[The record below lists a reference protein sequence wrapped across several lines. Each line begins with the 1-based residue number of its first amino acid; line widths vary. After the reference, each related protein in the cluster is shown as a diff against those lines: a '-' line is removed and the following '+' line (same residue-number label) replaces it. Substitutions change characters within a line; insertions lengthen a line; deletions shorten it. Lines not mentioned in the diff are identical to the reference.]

1 MSHRIRTLI
10 AGIAVFGLVA
20 STGGPALAIESR
32 ALAIESRERDAPEV
46 MVDVFVLRP
55 FSLILTAVSAGVV
68 FPVAAF
74 FTAITRPTEIG
85 KPFKILVADPARFT
99 FARPLGEW

>member
-20 STGGPALAIESR
+20 GTGSSALAIEPP
-32 ALAIESRERDAPEV
+32 RERDAPEV
-46 MVDVFVLRP
+46 MVDVFLLRP
-55 FSLILTAVSAGVV
+55 LSLMLALVSTVVV
-68 FPVAAF
+68 FPPAALL
-74 FTAITRPTEIG
+74 TGITRPTDIG